1 MEILVALK
9 LYITYIESENLDS
22 IHRNMYYIFNNTF
35 FISMLATESSEFHK
49 SISAA
54 SQYMR
59 RKGMSRW
66 ASPPVEKTP
75 FNQKRSPFMF
85 YTKGNFGK
93 ISSNER
99 VPLPKSST
107 SQTTD

>member
-54 SQYMR
+54 SQNMR

-66 ASPPVEKTP
+66 ASPPVQKTP